1 MRGFK
6 LGFKSEVQLLW
17 PAWVAG
23 GISLKTWAR
32 IARAQRA
39 WGFGDCCMLTK
50 GFNFGFGSRTA
61 QPPRSGSFLRRIQN
75 WKIIFTCKNCRFI
88 KVALH
93 GWIHQICQIFKF
105 AFAKNNDVIYFYNQ
119 RLFIRNANIKAH
131 FFAHFLLSIKILN
144 SLDVAWFSLRIN
156 RRRID
161 AVFCFARWLTAY
173 LNRL

>member
-1 MRGFK
+1 MRGFV

-23 GISLKTWAR
+23 GISLKNWAR
-32 IARAQRA
+32 IAWAQRA

-93 GWIHQICQIFKF
+93 GWIHHLRALLKI
-105 AFAKNNDVIYFYNQ
+105 
-119 RLFIRNANIKAH
+119 H
-131 FFAHFLLSIKILN
+131 FFVNAK
-144 SLDVAWFSLRIN
+144 SLCAVFPAKAGIQFVVFIGFYSNLWVRFSGFPPSREW
-156 RRRID
+156 RRR
-161 AVFCFARWLTAY
+161 
-173 LNRL
+173 RLVYF

>member
-1 MRGFK
+1 MTR
-6 LGFKSEVQLLW
+6 LGCRRNF
-17 PAWVAG
+17 P
-23 GISLKTWAR
+23 KTWAR

-93 GWIHQICQIFKF
+93 GWIHHLRALLKIHFFVNAKSLCAVFPLITGIQFVVFIGFYSNLWVRF
-105 AFAKNNDVIYFYNQ
+105 SGFLAFAGMTAEGICAFLEAPLKLRRLILKLRLKLRLKN
-119 RLFIRNANIKAH
+119 LRN
-131 FFAHFLLSIKILN
+131 SPLN
-144 SLDVAWFSLRIN
+144 
-156 RRRID
+156 
-161 AVFCFARWLTAY
+161 
-173 LNRL
+173 